1 MNNGM
6 SAIGTWRT
14 SASALHCLFPGV
26 KRTKSY
32 YIGGMVSRRSRGRP
46 LNAPA
51 AFIHPCQPTSPN
63 NRFSMAAFCQAR
75 TAFSAVLF
83 IVLSWWPR
91 NAPSAIQRLSP
102 C

>member
-1 MNNGM
+1 MHC
-6 SAIGTWRT
+6 T
-14 SASALHCLFPGV
+14 CLFPGLN
-26 KRTKSY
+26 RTKSY

-75 TAFSAVLF
+75 TAFCT
-83 IVLSWWPR
+83 VLSYRSELVAKKRADSYPK
-91 NAPSAIQRLSP
+91 IICVLIDIHGILLTEYLH
-102 C
+102 